1 MRPRRARDNFGRLLN
16 DWMAAVSSPD
26 DHDHDHED
34 DDHDHDYDDDDDDD
48 LG

>member
-1 MRPRRARDNFGRLLN
+1 MRQRRARDNFGRLLN

-26 DHDHDHED
+26 DHGIDHDHHED
-34 DDHDHDYDDDDDDD
+34 DDHDHDDDDDD